1 MVKMHFEY
9 NGIFGLLILALDI
22 WAIVNILQSFASN
35 RRKLIWSIVVLLLP
49 LLGLILWYFR
59 GPQNGKA

>member
-1 MVKMHFEY
+1 MNFEY
-9 NGIFGLLILALDI
+9 NGIIGLLILALDI
-22 WAIVNILQSFASN
+22 WAVVNILQSLASN

-59 GPQNGKA
+59 GPKIGKA